1 MKNPDKPDEVGP
13 VATNSRRTVGPWPP
27 SAPRHVSHLRVE
39 FGDCDPAT
47 IVYFPN
53 YYRWFD
59 QATHA
64 LCEAAGYGLIEVRAD
79 PGWVSYPIAEAGAR
93 FRAPAS
99 TGDHLR
105 IETRVRTWHERFF
118 DLEHR
123 VFRDEQLLVEGWQT
137 RFIGIHDTQRGGKLA
152 ALPIPAAFRAAV
164 TRLAGGD

>member
-1 MKNPDKPDEVGP
+1 MDKPDKPGGAIP
-13 VATNSRRTVGPWPP
+13 AASSGRRAVGPWP
-27 SAPRHVSHLRVE
+27 STQARQVSRLRVE
-39 FGDCDPAT
+39 FGDCDPAA

-64 LCEAAGYGLIEVRAD
+64 LCEAAGYGLAEVRAER
-79 PGWVSYPIAEAGAR
+79 GWVGYPIAEAGAR

-99 TGDHLR
+99 TGDRLR

-123 VFRDEQLLVEGWQT
+123 VFRDDLMLVEGWQT
-137 RFIGIHDTQRGGKLA
+137 RFIGIHDPQRGGKLA
-152 ALPIPAAFRAAV
+152 ALPIPAAFRADV
-164 TRLAGGD
+164 SRLAGGD